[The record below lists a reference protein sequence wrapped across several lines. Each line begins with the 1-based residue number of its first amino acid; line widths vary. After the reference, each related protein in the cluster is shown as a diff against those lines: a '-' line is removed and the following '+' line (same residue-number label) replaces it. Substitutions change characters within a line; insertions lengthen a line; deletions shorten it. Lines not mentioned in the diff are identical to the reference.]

1 MEANDGLAVSAILWP
16 LVVIARLTLLDA
28 LRRRI
33 VWVLVILTFV
43 VVGLSGLGFERL
55 VDLARQHGSNELDI
69 QLGVSQ
75 ILIVVAFMFSFILAM
90 TAAFIGA
97 PAVSSDIESGIL
109 LAILARPISRS
120 IFLLGRWLGLV
131 IVTGA
136 YALASGLLEILVM
149 KLASGYGP
157 PDPLGAAGA
166 IALQAILVLTFTLL
180 LSTRL
185 PAIAGGAIAVVVF
198 GLCWITGVLGGLGLL
213 LRADL
218 LAQVATVTRF
228 LFPSDGIWRGAIFAL
243 EPQVVIAVASSSGR
257 SSVALAA
264 NPFFAAAGLEPG
276 YLAWVG
282 AWFVIVLGLAIASF
296 RRREL

>member
-1 MEANDGLAVSAILWP
+1 MSAFLWP
-16 LVVIARLTLLDA
+16 LFVIVRLTLLDA

-33 VWVLVILTFV
+33 LWVLIILTAV
-43 VVGLSGLGFERL
+43 IVGLSGLGFERL
-55 VDLARQHGSNELDI
+55 VDLAREHGSSELDI

-75 ILIVVAFMFSFILAM
+75 MLIVVAFMFSFILAM

-97 PAVSSDIESGIL
+97 PAVSADIESGVL

-120 IFLLGRWLGLV
+120 TFLLGRWLGLILV
-131 IVTGA
+131 AGV
-136 YALASGLLEILVM
+136 YALGAGLLEILAM

-157 PDPLGAAGA
+157 PDPFGAAGA
-166 IALQAILVLTFTLL
+166 IALQALLVLTFTLL

-185 PAIAGGAIAVVVF
+185 PSIASGAIAVVVF
-198 GLCWITGVLGGLGLL
+198 GLCWISGVLGGLGLL
-213 LRADL
+213 LKADL
-218 LAQVATVTRF
+218 LDQVATISRV
-228 LFPSDGIWRGAIFAL
+228 LFPSDGIWRGAIYAL

-257 SSVALAA
+257 SSIALAA
-264 NPFFAAAGLEPG
+264 NPFYAATGLQPA

-282 AWFVIVLGLAIASF
+282 AWFAIILGLAIASF

>member
-1 MEANDGLAVSAILWP
+1 MSAFLWP
-16 LVVIARLTLLDA
+16 LFVIVRLTLLDA

-33 VWVLVILTFV
+33 LWVLIILTAV

-55 VDLARQHGSNELDI
+55 VDLAREHGSSELDI

-75 ILIVVAFMFSFILAM
+75 MLIVVAFMFSFILAM

-97 PAVSSDIESGIL
+97 PAVSADIESGIL

-120 IFLLGRWLGLV
+120 TFLLGRWLGLILV
-131 IVTGA
+131 AGV
-136 YALASGLLEILVM
+136 YALGSGLLEILAM

-157 PDPLGAAGA
+157 PDPFGAAGA

-185 PAIAGGAIAVVVF
+185 PSIASGAIAVVVF
-198 GLCWITGVLGGLGLL
+198 GLCWISGVLGGLGLL
-213 LRADL
+213 LKADL
-218 LAQVATVTRF
+218 LDQVATISRV

-243 EPQVVIAVASSSGR
+243 EPPLVIAVASSSGR
-257 SSVALAA
+257 SSIALAA
-264 NPFFAAAGLEPG
+264 NPFYAAAGLQPA
-276 YLAWVG
+276 YLTWVG

>member
-1 MEANDGLAVSAILWP
+1 MSAFLWP
-16 LVVIARLTLLDA
+16 LIVIVRLTLLDA

-33 VWVLVILTFV
+33 LWVLIILTAV

-55 VDLARQHGSNELDI
+55 VDLARENGTSELDI

-75 ILIVVAFMFSFILAM
+75 MLIVVAFMFSFILAM

-97 PAVSSDIESGIL
+97 PAVSADIESGVL

-120 IFLLGRWLGLV
+120 TFLIGRWLGLILV
-131 IVTGA
+131 AGV
-136 YALASGLLEILVM
+136 YALGSGLLEILAM

-185 PAIAGGAIAVVVF
+185 PSIAGGAIAVVVF
-198 GLCWITGVLGGLGLL
+198 GLCWISGVLGGLGLL
-213 LRADL
+213 LKADL
-218 LAQVATVTRF
+218 LDQVATISRV

-257 SSVALAA
+257 SSIALAA
-264 NPFFAAAGLEPG
+264 NPFYAATGLQPA

-282 AWFVIVLGLAIASF
+282 AWFVIVLGLAVASF

>member
-1 MEANDGLAVSAILWP
+1 MSAFLWP
-16 LVVIARLTLLDA
+16 LIVIVRLTLLDA

-33 VWVLVILTFV
+33 LWVLIILTAV

-55 VDLARQHGSNELDI
+55 VDLARENGTSELDI

-75 ILIVVAFMFSFILAM
+75 MLIVVAFMFSFILAM

-97 PAVSSDIESGIL
+97 PAVSADIESGVL

-120 IFLLGRWLGLV
+120 TFLIGRWLGLILV
-131 IVTGA
+131 AGV
-136 YALASGLLEILVM
+136 YALGSGLLEILAM

-180 LSTRL
+180 ISTRL
-185 PAIAGGAIAVVVF
+185 PSIAGGAIAVVVF
-198 GLCWITGVLGGLGLL
+198 GLCWISGVLGGLGLL
-213 LRADL
+213 LKADL
-218 LAQVATVTRF
+218 LDQVATISRV

-257 SSVALAA
+257 SSIALAA
-264 NPFFAAAGLEPG
+264 NPFYAATGLQPA

-282 AWFVIVLGLAIASF
+282 AWFVIVLGLAVASF

>member
-1 MEANDGLAVSAILWP
+1 MSSVLWP
-16 LVVIARLTLLDA
+16 LLVIVRLTLLDA
-28 LRRRI
+28 FRRRI
-33 VWVLVILTFV
+33 VWVLLILTV
-43 VVGLSGLGFERL
+43 IVVGLSGLGFERL
-55 VDLARQHGSNELDI
+55 VDLARQNGSSELDI

-75 ILIVVAFMFSFILAM
+75 MLIVVAFMFSFILAM

-97 PAVSSDIESGIL
+97 PAVSSDIDSGIL

-136 YALASGLLEILVM
+136 YALASSLLEILAM

-166 IALQAILVLTFTLL
+166 IALQAILVLTFTIL

-218 LAQVATVTRF
+218 LAQVASITRV

-243 EPQVVIAVASSSGR
+243 EPQVVIVVASSSGR

-264 NPFFAAAGLEPG
+264 NPFYAAAGLDPA

-282 AWFVIVLGLAIASF
+282 AWFVIVIGLAIASF

>member
-1 MEANDGLAVSAILWP
+1 MNAFLWP
-16 LVVIARLTLLDA
+16 LLVIVRLTLLDA

-33 VWVLVILTFV
+33 LWVLIILTIV

-55 VDLARQHGSNELDI
+55 VDLARQHGSSELDI

-75 ILIVVAFMFSFILAM
+75 MLIVVAFMFSFILAM

-97 PAVSSDIESGIL
+97 PAVSSDIDSGIL

-120 IFLLGRWLGLV
+120 TFLLGRWLGLILV
-131 IVTGA
+131 AGV
-136 YALASGLLEILVM
+136 YALGSGLLEILAM

-166 IALQAILVLTFTLL
+166 IALQAIIVLTFTVL

-185 PAIAGGAIAVVVF
+185 PSIAGGAIAVVVF
-198 GLCWITGVLGGLGLL
+198 GLCWISGVLGGLGLL
-213 LRADL
+213 LKADL
-218 LAQVATVTRF
+218 LEQVATVTRI
-228 LFPSDGIWRGAIFAL
+228 LFPSDGIWRGAIYAL
-243 EPQVVIAVASSSGR
+243 EPPVVIAVASSSGR
-257 SSVALAA
+257 SSIALAA
-264 NPFFAAAGLEPG
+264 NPFYAAAGLSPA

-282 AWFVIVLGLAIASF
+282 AWFTIVIGLAILSF

>member
-1 MEANDGLAVSAILWP
+1 MNSVFGP
-16 LVVIARLTLLDA
+16 LLVIVRLTLLDA

-33 VWVLVILTFV
+33 LWVLFGLTVAV
-43 VVGLSGLGFERL
+43 VAISGLGFERL
-55 VDLARQHGSNELDI
+55 VDLARQHGSSELDI

-75 ILIVVAFMFSFILAM
+75 MLIVVAFMFSFILAM

-120 IFLLGRWLGLV
+120 TFLLGRWLGLV
-131 IVTGA
+131 LVAGA
-136 YALASGLLEILVM
+136 YALASSLLEILAM

-157 PDPLGAAGA
+157 PDPFGAGGA
-166 IALQAILVLTFTLL
+166 IALQAIVVLTFSLL

-185 PAIAGGAIAVVVF
+185 PSIAGGAIAVVVF
-198 GLCWITGVLGGLGLL
+198 GMCWVAGVLGGLGLF

-218 LAQVATVTRF
+218 LDQVATATRI
-228 LFPSDGIWRGAIFAL
+228 LFPSDGVWRGAIYAL
-243 EPQVVIAVASSSGR
+243 EPQVVIAVASGSGR
-257 SSVALAA
+257 SSAALAA
-264 NPFFAAAGLEPG
+264 NPFYASTGLAPL

-282 AWFVIVLGLAIASF
+282 VWFMIVLGLAVASF

>member
-1 MEANDGLAVSAILWP
+1 VEANDGLAVSAILWP